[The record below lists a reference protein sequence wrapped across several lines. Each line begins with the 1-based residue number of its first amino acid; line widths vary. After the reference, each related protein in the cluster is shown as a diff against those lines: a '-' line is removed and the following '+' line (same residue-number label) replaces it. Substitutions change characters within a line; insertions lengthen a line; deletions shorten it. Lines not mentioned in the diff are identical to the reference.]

1 MKILIAEDDEISS
14 EVLTTNLS
22 QWGHE
27 IVATACGLE
36 AWNVLQ
42 QEDAPPMAILDWMM
56 PGIEGPEIC
65 RRLRKLET
73 KVPTYIIL
81 LTARAGIDEIINGL
95 QAGADD
101 HLTKPYHRQELR
113 LRVQAGVRMIELQ
126 EKLVDRLG
134 ELQAALDQMKRLQGI
149 LPICG
154 YCKKIRNDSDYWQ
167 NVESYISSHSEAEFS
182 HSICPPCFETKVKPE
197 LDQLNVSN

>member
-1 MKILIAEDDEISS
+1 MKILIAEDDENSS
-14 EVLTTNLS
+14 QVLTVNLM

-27 IVATACGLE
+27 VVATANGLE
-36 AWNVLQ
+36 AWEVLQ
-42 QEDAPPMAILDWMM
+42 QEDAPRLAILDWMM
-56 PGIEGPEIC
+56 PGIEGPEVC

-73 KVPTYIIL
+73 TVPPYVIL
-81 LTARAGIDEIINGL
+81 LTARSGIEEVINGL

-101 HLTKPYHRQELR
+101 YLTKPYHREELR

-126 EKLVDRLG
+126 EKLADRVG
-134 ELQAALDQMKRLQGI
+134 ELQTALDRMKRLQGI

-197 LDQLNVSN
+197 LEQFNVAI